1 MRHRAFLYKANN
13 IAASGGG
20 VSGVKPSKGPQLM
33 NIQMELRKCCN
44 HAFLVEGVEMDQ
56 MRKLEQ
62 SLGAAAYD
70 QATWDRERVAQG
82 LVLSSGKMVLIDKL
96 LPKLKR
102 EGHKVL
108 IFSQMVRMLDV
119 LEEFCHARRY
129 VIVAGF

>member
-1 MRHRAFLYKANN
+1 M
-13 IAASGGG
+13 ID
-20 VSGVKPSKGPQLM
+20 
-33 NIQMELRKCCN
+33 I
-44 HAFLVEGVEMDQ
+44 
-56 MRKLEQ
+56 KLEQ

-119 LEEFCHARRY
+119 LEEFCHARR
-129 VIVAGF
+129 